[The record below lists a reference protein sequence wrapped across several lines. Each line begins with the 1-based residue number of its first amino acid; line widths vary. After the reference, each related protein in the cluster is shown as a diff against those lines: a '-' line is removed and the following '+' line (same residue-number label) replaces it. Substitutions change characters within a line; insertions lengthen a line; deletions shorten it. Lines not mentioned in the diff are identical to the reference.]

1 MRRRRPSTKLADRRI
16 RALLAVFAVV
26 FAVMLARAA
35 WLQTVQ
41 ASSLATK
48 GASQQRETL
57 TVPAGR
63 GTIFDRTGVQLAL
76 GEQAITVYANPREV
90 VNARRVA
97 NAAAQTLGVDPA
109 ALYKQLTD
117 RSKWFVYVDREADPA
132 KAQALKQR
140 HLAGLGFY
148 PEQRRYY
155 PLGPVASQVIG
166 FSGIDSNGLA
176 GMELERNQTLTGRA
190 GRETVIKDPF
200 GRVVDVLDSVPE
212 RDGHD
217 VFLTVDHTIQAEAE
231 DALRSAVRQWHAKRA
246 NAVVLDPRTGAVLAM
261 ATAPGFDANSFGS
274 VPPQYQRNSTVTD
287 VYEPGS
293 TFKLVTVAAAL
304 SEHLVSPTTSFTL
317 APCIQVADRC
327 IHDAEPRATE
337 TMTVGQILARS
348 SNVGVITVAGLV
360 GPDRLSNW
368 ISRFGFGRDTGIDFP
383 GESPGIVLP
392 RDKWYG
398 STVGTIP
405 IGQGIAV
412 TPIQLAAAYAAIA
425 NHGLWT
431 TPHLVDHVIGGPR
444 PKVEHRRILSPAIAK
459 QLLAMLVDVVAEGT
473 GTLAHVP
480 GYIVAGKTGTA
491 NKPDPQTGGYSTSKY
506 VASFVGIVPATSP
519 RLVILV
525 TVDEPQGAIF
535 GGTVAA
541 PVFQQIARFAMQY
554 LEVPPDN
561 PSDLSASTTTGAT
574 AAATSSTTPSTSAN
588 TAAST
593 STSVSSTASSSTD
606 TASSTSSVPDT
617 SASSGG

>member
-1 MRRRRPSTKLADRRI
+1 MRRRRPSTRLADRRI

-41 ASSLATK
+41 ASTLSTR

-63 GTIFDRTGVQLAL
+63 GTIFDRSGVQLAI
-76 GEQAITVYANPREV
+76 GEQATTVYANPREV
-90 VNARRVA
+90 VNPRAVA

-109 ALYKQLTD
+109 ALYQQLTD
-117 RSKWFVYVDREADPA
+117 RRKWFVYVDREADPA
-132 KAQALKQR
+132 KAAALRQR

-155 PLGPVASQVIG
+155 PLGPVGSQLIG
-166 FSGIDSNGLA
+166 FAGIDNRGLA
-176 GMELERNQTLTGRA
+176 GMELERDATLTGRA
-190 GRETVIKDPF
+190 GQETVIKDPV
-200 GRVVDVLDSVPE
+200 GRVVDVLNSVPE

-217 VFLTVDHTIQAEAE
+217 VFLTIDHTIQAEAE
-231 DALRSAVRQWHAKRA
+231 DALRSAVLRWHAKRA
-246 NAVVLDPRTGAVLAM
+246 TAVVLDPHTGSVIAM
-261 ATAPGFDANSFGS
+261 ATAPGFDANSFAN
-274 VPPQYQRNSTVTD
+274 VPPQYQRNSAVTD

-304 SEHLVSPTTSFTL
+304 SEHLVTPTRSFFL
-317 APCIQVADRC
+317 PYSIQVADKV
-327 IHDAEPRATE
+327 IHDAEPRGDE

-348 SNVGVITVAGLV
+348 SNVGAVTLARLV
-360 GPDRLSNW
+360 GATTLSGW
-368 ISRFGFGRDTGIDFP
+368 ISRFGFGHDTGIDFP

-392 RDKWYG
+392 RSKWYG
-398 STVGTIP
+398 SAVGTIP

-412 TPIQLAAAYAAIA
+412 TPVQVAAAYAAIA
-425 NHGLWT
+425 NGGLWV
-431 TPHLVDHVIGGPR
+431 TPHLVDRVIDGPR
-444 PKVEHRRILSPAIAK
+444 PKVVHRRIVSPAIAK
-459 QLLAMLVDVVAEGT
+459 QLMAMLVDVVAEGT

-480 GYIVAGKTGTA
+480 GYVVAGKTGTA
-491 NKPDPQTGGYSTSKY
+491 NKPDPETGGYSTSKY

-541 PVFQQIARFAMQY
+541 PVFQQIARFALQY

-561 PSDLSASTTTGAT
+561 PSDLAGDTTTGAT
-574 AAATSSTTPSTSAN
+574 ATASTATSSTA
-588 TAAST
+588 TA
-593 STSVSSTASSSTD
+593 STD
-606 TASSTSSVPDT
+606 TAGSNTATPNTSP
-617 SASSGG
+617 SSGG